1 MIEGADVPSCELN
14 ISTVCTTFTVT
25 IENLPEG
32 TTAWLVYELSPVVG
46 GTQMV
51 REPVFEGLDEI
62 DVCGLWPGI
71 GFGQYPIEI
80 VYSPSLI
87 IVYADGTEEVLD
99 TATASIFYDPFLMKE
114 ICEIPSAEEL
124 LLIDPY
130 CYELGGGEWG
140 MAWGIVNPNPYD
152 LEFGWQFK
160 KGEISVPGIGVAA
173 SNELTIFEITSLGN
187 YKVTVYWGEDG
198 TDSLQGHLKLSDC
211 EGSSPPPSPPP
222 PPPPPSPPGPPTEV
236 VIPVTSPPPVAEGVV
251 LIPVTGV
258 NLGLEKLSGIMF
270 FQKLLQ
276 QLLTNLGLVFLGT
289 TFIFLGIKRKL
300 S

>member
-124 LLIDPY
+124 PLIDPH

-140 MAWGIVNPNPYD
+140 MAWGVVNPNPYD

-160 KGEISVPGIGVAA
+160 KGDISVPGITARTTHRSGHPGDKPTTGCRRCCADPGDRCKSRTRKVERHNVLPETAA
-173 SNELTIFEITSLGN
+173 AIADQPGAGLPRNNLYLPRDQAKVILTRRVDVKIDRCICT
-187 YKVTVYWGEDG
+187 
-198 TDSLQGHLKLSDC
+198 
-211 EGSSPPPSPPP
+211 
-222 PPPPPSPPGPPTEV
+222 
-236 VIPVTSPPPVAEGVV
+236 
-251 LIPVTGV
+251 
-258 NLGLEKLSGIMF
+258 
-270 FQKLLQ
+270 
-276 QLLTNLGLVFLGT
+276 
-289 TFIFLGIKRKL
+289 
-300 S
+300 